1 MRKIYMTI
9 SALTVLA
16 SSQLSA
22 ISLEQA
28 RTQGVVCEGNNG
40 LLVAQGSASADVQQ
54 LISSVNAQRQQEY
67 QNIQQ
72 SNGSNMSDV
81 DVMSIAAQQIAA
93 SVPSGT
99 FVMDASG
106 NCSQK

>member
-9 SALTVLA
+9 SALTLLA

-28 RTQGVVCEGNNG
+28 RAQGVVCEGNNG

-54 LISSVNAQRQQEY
+54 LISSVNSQRQQEY
-67 QNIQQ
+67 QSIQQ

-81 DVMSIAAQQIAA
+81 MSIAAQQISS